1 MVLNALSA
9 ADCTVA
15 LTAADFTVA
24 LTVQVE
30 QLAYLARV
38 AKTPAQKLEVM
49 VHVVSAQFDVTPSLS
64 SHMAIPIWKRCVSN
78 VLAILDILEHHPTII
93 MDESAEPNLDAT
105 AGPVENEAGE
115 IKVWGNIVA
124 FLERI
129 DDELF
134 KSLQGIDPHTKEYVE
149 RLRDEPAFLAL
160 AENVEKYVERIG
172 DSRAGARIA
181 LRRVEHVYY
190 KHTDVY
196 AAMRKLAEVQ
206 SDDIEGAED
215 KDDADEAAEVSG
227 EGAEDG
233 AEKERKVKAQKPQ
246 EDFVKTPP
254 IVPRKASFPDTVREL
269 LDDLVGKIYR
279 YGDERT
285 KARAMLCDIYN
296 HAIVDEYYV
305 ARDLLLMS
313 HLQVTSPQAQPSMRK
328 ACLASCR
335 DRWRPCS

>member
-1 MVLNALSA
+1 
-9 ADCTVA
+9 
-15 LTAADFTVA
+15 
-24 LTVQVE
+24 VE

-64 SHMAIPIWKRCVSN
+64 THMPIPIWKRCVSN
-78 VLAILDILEHHPTII
+78 VLQILDILEHHHNII
-93 MDESAEPNLDAT
+93 MDESAEPNLEAT
-105 AGPVENEAGE
+105 AGPAENEQGE

-149 RLRDEPAFLAL
+149 RLRDEPSFLTL

-172 DSRAGARIA
+172 DTRAGARIA

-196 AAMRKLAEVQ
+196 AAMRKLAESQPVET
-206 SDDIEGAED
+206 DGAED
-215 KDDADEAAEVSG
+215 SATKSGEDGDESAEVSG
-227 EGAEDG
+227 EGAEEA
-233 AEKERKVKAQKPQ
+233 AEKERKAKAHKPQ

-269 LDDLVGKIYR
+269 LDDLVGTIYR

-313 HLQVTSPQAQPSMRK
+313 HLQVRAANRQSYMDHEFPALEYIC
-328 ACLASCR
+328 CLWIRVPWISSCGESKK
-335 DRWRPCS
+335 PLILTF